1 VILVV
6 LLTLPFAAGLLAWV
20 LGRRDVRLARWTS
33 LVAMAGGLLL
43 TIVLWISSAH
53 DLSVTGG
60 GPWLEQVKWTW
71 IPQAGISFQ
80 LGLDGLSL
88 LLVALCYLLGMLAVV
103 VSWREI
109 HDRVGF
115 FHFHLLWSISGLVG
129 VFLAL
134 DLFLFYFLFEVM
146 LVPMYFLILLWGHER
161 RVYSAI
167 KFFIFTQ
174 VGGLFMLVAILALY
188 FLHARATGTYTF
200 DYFQL
205 LNTPLASGTA
215 MWIMLGF
222 FAAFAVKLP
231 ALPLHT
237 WLPDAHTEAPTAGS
251 LVLAGLLIK
260 VGAYGMLRFQVP
272 LFPQAAHTFA
282 PVAMWLGVAGIIY
295 GAILAFAQTD
305 LKRLVA
311 YTSVSHMGFVLLGIF
326 AWNQRALQGVVL
338 EIVCHALSTGG
349 LFVLAGQIQERTGTR
364 QLGKLGGSWTSSPTM
379 GTTALILAMASLG
392 LPGLGNFVAEF
403 LILVGSFT
411 VNTPA
416 VCVAALG
423 LIAAVVYAT
432 WIIQRVFHGGPA
444 RLMKDLSG
452 RELATMVALIAPLL
466 LLGFYPAPVLDTSRS
481 AVQGLQK
488 EAQRAPSSALVRPS
502 GARAAT
508 APGAA
513 GAAGIKV
520 SAQCARAGARDAPAA
535 TIAGARV
542 AGAPWSA
549 AASSAAPTTPAA
561 ARPVDTT
568 FAGRPEAAP

>member
-1 VILVV
+1 MILVV
-6 LLTLPFAAGLLAWV
+6 LLALPFAAGTLAW
-20 LGRRDVRLARWTS
+20 LLDRRDQRLARWIS
-33 LVAMAGGLLL
+33 LGAMGAGLAMTVG
-43 TIVLWISSAH
+43 LWIAHAH

-60 GPWLEQVKWTW
+60 GPWLEQVKWEW

-88 LLVALCYLLGMLAVV
+88 LLVALCYLLGLLAVV

-109 HDRVGF
+109 DDRVGF

-161 RVYSAI
+161 RVYCAI

-174 VGGLFMLVAILALY
+174 VGGLLMLVAILALY
-188 FLHARATGTYTF
+188 FLHARASGTYTF
-200 DYFQL
+200 DYFEL
-205 LNTPLASGTA
+205 LGTPLASGTA
-215 MWIMLGF
+215 MWLMLGF

-251 LVLAGLLIK
+251 LILAGLLIK

-272 LFPQAAHTFA
+272 LFPQAAADFA
-282 PVAMWLGVAGIIY
+282 PVAMWLGVTGIIY
-295 GAILAFAQTD
+295 GAVLAFAQTD

-349 LFVLAGQIQERTGTR
+349 LFVLAGQVQERTGTR
-364 QLGKLGGSWTSSPTM
+364 ELAKLGGSWTSSPVM
-379 GTTALILAMASLG
+379 GGTALIFALASLG
-392 LPGLGNFVAEF
+392 LPGLGNFIAEL

-416 VCVAALG
+416 VCVAAVG
-423 LIAAVVYAT
+423 LVVAVVYAT
-432 WIIQRVFHGGPA
+432 WIIQRVFHGEPVT
-444 RLMKDLSG
+444 LMKDLSA
-452 RELATMVALIAPLL
+452 RELVTMVVLIGPLL

-481 AVQGLQK
+481 AIEGLQR
-488 EAQRAPSSALVRPS
+488 ETQRA
-502 GARAAT
+502 
-508 APGAA
+508 
-513 GAAGIKV
+513 
-520 SAQCARAGARDAPAA
+520 APAA
-535 TIAGARV
+535 RQTPDQPPHRV
-542 AGAPWSA
+542 AATRNASMAPESA
-549 AASSAAPTTPAA
+549 VAPAA
-561 ARPVDTT
+561 ITAVSREAR
-568 FAGRPEAAP
+568 